1 MSEDAKVRDAKG
13 RWVRGS
19 SVGPRMGGLALQ
31 VKLRAERETLQQLV
45 GDVWAG
51 RVPVAD
57 RDGWYE
63 VRLTPHVAERIRQAL
78 VAGAP

>member
-19 SVGPRMGGLALQ
+19 SAGPRMGGLALQ
-31 VKLRAERETLQQLV
+31 AKLRAEREELLQLV
-45 GDVWAG
+45 ADLWAG

-57 RDGWYE
+57 RGGWYE
-63 VRLTPHVAERIRQAL
+63 VRLTPHLVARIRAAL
-78 VAGAP
+78 GEGEP